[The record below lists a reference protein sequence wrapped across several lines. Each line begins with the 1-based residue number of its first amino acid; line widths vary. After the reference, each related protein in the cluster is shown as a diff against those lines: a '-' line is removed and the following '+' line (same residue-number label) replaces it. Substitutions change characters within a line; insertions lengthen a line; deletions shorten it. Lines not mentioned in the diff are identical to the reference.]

1 MLDPLILLFTILIRG
16 FWTIPLWGGATGP
29 HVNTSFIE
37 SVFFC
42 HQIVSN
48 GVEAYLSSLN
58 GKRALQCVVSDGD
71 GEEMPVVCKG
81 VLAFWN
87 YGILRSG
94 VFMCPGSLI
103 LETVATVGKSG

>member
-1 MLDPLILLFTILIRG
+1 M
-16 FWTIPLWGGATGP
+16 A
-29 HVNTSFIE
+29 
-37 SVFFC
+37 
-42 HQIVSN
+42 
-48 GVEAYLSSLN
+48 
-58 GKRALQCVVSDGD
+58 
-71 GEEMPVVCKG
+71 VVCKG